1 MKKILSLLTILVI
14 LLSHTAAAQTDPVKQ
29 QLDNIFLNINKSLVT
44 SGYLDECGPQF
55 AEKKW
60 G

>member
-29 QLDNIFLNINKSLVT
+29 QLDNIFLNINKSL
-44 SGYLDECGPQF
+44 
-55 AEKKW
+55 
-60 G
+60 